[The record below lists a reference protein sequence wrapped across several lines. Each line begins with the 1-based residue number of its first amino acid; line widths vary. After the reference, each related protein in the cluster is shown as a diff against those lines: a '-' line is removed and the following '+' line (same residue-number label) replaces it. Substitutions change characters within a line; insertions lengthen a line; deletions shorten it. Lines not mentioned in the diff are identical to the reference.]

1 MLHSPDHKSAS
12 TAAALAPEPRAST
25 RPGVTDIVLI
35 SPHKFDKNM
44 LESAISSARWNV
56 FHVHGCEEA
65 LAIMT
70 SVLVPVVVC
79 DRGVQEGRWQ
89 EAMHR
94 IFSSPHP
101 APVLLTAASYDWRLW
116 VETIDCGG
124 FDLLVSPFR
133 NAEEKLL
140 RARRHWEDGR
150 VRRTW
155 DQFFRR

>member
-1 MLHSPDHKSAS
+1 MSHLSNNKGAA
-12 TAAALAPEPRAST
+12 TAPALTPGPRAST
-25 RPGVTDIVLI
+25 RPGATDIVFI
-35 SPHKFDKNM
+35 SPYGFDKVI
-44 LESAISSARWNV
+44 LERAISRKKWNI

-65 LAIMT
+65 LAIMA

-79 DRGVQEGRWQ
+79 DRGVQQGQWQ
-89 EAMHR
+89 EVMRR

-101 APVLLTAASYDWRLW
+101 APVLLVADSYDWHLW

-124 FDLLVSPFR
+124 YDLIVKPFR
-133 NAEEKLL
+133 SAEEKLL
-140 RARRHWEDGR
+140 RAKQYWEDGR